1 MAGDTCLLAG
11 RKVIAEGDFL
21 EGNIKMNKFEY
32 IAKDKS
38 GSTVT
43 GILEGASENEVSDI
57 LHKRDL
63 IVISIKQTKSKAGK
77 SKDKKIKLEDLV
89 IFSRQL
95 ATMIDAGIP
104 LVQALNI
111 LVEQVENAN
120 FKQVIVSVYKDL
132 QGGMNFCEALA
143 KHPNI
148 FSDLFI
154 NMSRAGEIS
163 GKLDEVLDRLAIYLE
178 KTASLNRKVR
188 SSLVYPSVVVT
199 MAILITA
206 LLLIKVVPTFKNIFD
221 TLGGQ
226 LPLPT
231 QILIG
236 ISEAV
241 RRYLLVV
248 VGIFISA
255 VVIFKKYIS
264 TEKGRFN
271 FDVFKLRMPVL
282 GQLFQKVAIAKFSR
296 TFATLI
302 KSGVAALN
310 ALEIV
315 AKTSGNKL
323 VEKSVLAGRDAV
335 RSGELISAT
344 LLKNKIFPSM
354 VCRMIAVGEQT
365 GQLEKM
371 LSKIADFY
379 DEQVDTAVAGLTS
392 LIEPMVIAFLGV
404 VIGGIVISL
413 FLPIFKITE
422 LIGK

>member
-1 MAGDTCLLAG
+1 
-11 RKVIAEGDFL
+11 
-21 EGNIKMNKFEY
+21 MNNFEY

-43 GILEGASENEVSDI
+43 GILEGASENEINDI
-57 LHKRDL
+57 LHKRNL
-63 IVISIKQTKSKAGK
+63 IVISIKKTKSKVVK
-77 SKDKKIKLEDLV
+77 SKDKKVKLEDLV

-104 LVQALNI
+104 LAQALNI
-111 LVEQVENAN
+111 LSEQIEDAN
-120 FKQVIVSVYKDL
+120 FKQVIISVYNDL
-132 QGGMNFCEALA
+132 QGGTNFCESLS

-148 FSDLFI
+148 FSDLFV
-154 NMSRAGEIS
+154 NMIRAGEIS
-163 GKLDEVLDRLAIYLE
+163 GNLDDVLDRLAIYLE
-178 KTASLNRKVR
+178 KTSSLNRKVR
-188 SSLVYPSVVVT
+188 SSLVYPAVVVT
-199 MAILITA
+199 MAILITT
-206 LLLIKVVPTFKNIFD
+206 LLLVKVVPTFKNIFD

-236 ISEAV
+236 ISEAF
-241 RRYLLVV
+241 RKYFLIV
-248 VGIFISA
+248 VGIFVFIII
-255 VVIFKKYIS
+255 IFKKYIS

-271 FDVFKLRMPVL
+271 FDVFKLRVPVL
-282 GQLFQKVAIAKFSR
+282 GQLFRKVAIARFSR

-302 KSGVAALN
+302 RSGVAALN

-323 VEKSVLAGRDAV
+323 VEKSVLAARDAV
-335 RSGELISAT
+335 RSGESMSAT
-344 LLKNKIFPSM
+344 LLKNKVFPPM
-354 VCRMIAVGEQT
+354 VCRMIGVGEQT

-379 DEQVDTAVAGLTS
+379 DEQVDAAVSGLTS

-404 VIGGIVISL
+404 IIGGIVMSL